1 MPSIA
6 RLLDRT
12 KQFEDD
18 GIKRYD
24 DTLFFQEEA
33 IVEGVDSE
41 RSHRAVDR
49 LNRIHGHY
57 SIPNHEFQY
66 VLATTL
72 VGPVRWIEKYGWRRL
87 DPIELVAMTRFTTR
101 FGELM
106 NITGLPGH
114 LRRLPRAARRLRAR
128 ALRVRPGQHA
138 GHRGDHQDRPADLA
152 AATSGSA
159 SGASR
164 SR

>member
-41 RSHRAVDR
+41 RSHAAVDR

-72 VGPVRWIEKYGWRRL
+72 VGPVRWIERYGWRRL
-87 DPIELVAMTRFTTR
+87 DPIEVVAMTRFTTR

-106 NITGLPGH
+106 NITGLPETYDGY
-114 LRRLPRAARRLRAR
+114 LAAARRLRAG
-128 ALRVRPGQHA
+128 ALRLRPGQQA
-138 GHRGDHQDRPADLA
+138 GHRGDDQDRPGDRAVVPPA
-152 AATSGSA
+152 RFPTRSA
-159 SGASR
+159 SR
-164 SR
+164 